1 MTSEEIILNAYKT
14 GHLTLEESLQLL
26 RDINRGYVYPFYP
39 CYPQITYQ
47 GDTDIPTK
55 EFTVTCTHD

>member
-14 GHLTLEESLQLL
+14 GHLTLEECLQLL

-39 CYPQITYQ
+39 TYPQITYQ
-47 GDTDIPTK
+47 LDTVPTK
-55 EFTVTCTHD
+55 EFTVTCTND